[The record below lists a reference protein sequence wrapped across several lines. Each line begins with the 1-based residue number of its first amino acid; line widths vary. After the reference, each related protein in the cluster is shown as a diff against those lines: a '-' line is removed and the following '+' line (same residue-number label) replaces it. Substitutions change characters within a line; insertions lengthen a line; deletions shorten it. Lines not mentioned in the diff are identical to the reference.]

1 MKHYIID
8 GNNLIGKIKS
18 LNQLQKKNKQHSR
31 EKLAFL
37 LSRYFNKKNTPVSLH
52 FDGFEN
58 DAIKASGIKIIY
70 SGSLTADEK
79 IKHEIERSEN
89 PKNNILVTSDSNLA
103 EFGRVCSCQVL
114 KSEEFAKQINSENSV
129 NEEQAKI
136 DAINSTEEFK
146 KLFGIKF
153 IDKSELKG
161 G

>member
-1 MKHYIID
+1 LKHYIFD

-79 IKHEIERSEN
+79 IKHEIERSKN

-103 EFGRVCSCQVL
+103 EFGRVCSCQVI
-114 KSEEFAKQINSENSV
+114 KSDEFAKQLLASNFTD
-129 NEEQAKI
+129 EEQTKI
-136 DAINSTEEFK
+136 DTINNTEEFK
-146 KLFGIKF
+146 KLFGAN
-153 IDKSELKG
+153 
-161 G
+161 

>member
-1 MKHYIID
+1 VKHYIFD

-58 DAIKASGIKIIY
+58 DAIKALGIKIIY

-79 IKHEIERSEN
+79 IKHEIERSKN

-103 EFGRVCSCQVL
+103 EFGRVCSCQVI
-114 KSEEFAKQINSENSV
+114 KSDEFAKQLLASNFTD
-129 NEEQAKI
+129 EEQTKI
-136 DAINSTEEFK
+136 DTINNTEEFK
-146 KLFGIKF
+146 KLFGAN
-153 IDKSELKG
+153 
-161 G
+161 